1 MLNDRQGK
9 EVVMFRKVCISL
21 VFVALFFAVSQGD
34 AQLWGGGGG
43 PYVMMFPPN
52 LVELNE
58 DLMNV
63 VGEDFYNKVFFL
75 SGGYGSGSVAR
86 NIRIGGLGG
95 DGSASISGND
105 RHASLGL
112 GIGGFLAE
120 YSIPWKRFQFFVGG
134 VLGGGDIKLKI
145 SRASDLN
152 WDEFWNNFTSDSI
165 SSDNFSGNLSAG
177 FVYGESYLGIQ
188 YAVTPWA
195 YLKIDFGYS
204 VIMLG
209 SASWK
214 ESGKVLTGA
223 PGMNLSNPFVR
234 LGVYFGHFGKE

>member
-1 MLNDRQGK
+1 
-9 EVVMFRKVCISL
+9 MFKRGCICL
-21 VFVALFFAVSQGD
+21 VFVALLFTVSQGS

-43 PYVMMFPPN
+43 PYVMGFPPR
-52 LVELNE
+52 LFELNLE
-58 DLMNV
+58 LRSV
-63 VGEDFYNKVFFL
+63 LGEDFHHKVFFL
-75 SGGYGSGSVAR
+75 SGGYGSASITP
-86 NIRIGGLGG
+86 NIRIGGLGA
-95 DGSASISGND
+95 DGKSIISGND
-105 RHASLGL
+105 RQASLSM

-152 WDEFWNNFTSDSI
+152 WDDFWNNFTSDSI
-165 SSDNFSGNLSAG
+165 SSENFSGNLSAG
-177 FVYGESYLGIQ
+177 FFYGEPYLGIQ
-188 YAVTPWA
+188 YAVAPWA

-204 VIMLG
+204 VILLG

-223 PGMNLSNPFVR
+223 PYMNLSNPFVR
-234 LGVYFGHFGKE
+234 IGVYFGHFGKE